1 MFNRQACASSIRVG
15 VLACVKSKVL
25 LAERA
30 AIACGLR
37 TASAGGAHED
47 TDFLDRKEGSGAGT
61 AADADL
67 GLVSESLSARLMVS
81 LNGTRGPVAVMES
94 LLHMDCSL
102 YLTPLTADPQSR
114 WHVQMNC
121 SEWIRLKSIAR
132 RSANRPILHI
142 QVWPQPTTKHTLKVA
157 LITYG

>member
-1 MFNRQACASSIRVG
+1 M
-15 VLACVKSKVL
+15 L

-37 TASAGGAHED
+37 TASAGGAHAD

-81 LNGTRGPVAVMES
+81 LNGTQGPVAVMEL
-94 LLHMDCSL
+94 LLHMDCSIYFTL
-102 YLTPLTADPQSR
+102 STADAQSR
-114 WHVQMNC
+114 WHVHMNRSGC
-121 SEWIRLKSIAR
+121 IRLKKHSMHFTAI
-132 RSANRPILHI
+132 RPILHI
-142 QVWPQPTTKHTLKVA
+142 QVWPQPTTEHTLKVA